1 MGGPGGR
8 RTALSGGYFLAPG
21 FAALF
26 WCIISMLPLPVAL
39 PWLAALVVEL
49 EREARLAP
57 VAGAVFILWPVRGP
71 LPGV

>member
-1 MGGPGGR
+1 
-8 RTALSGGYFLAPG
+8 
-21 FAALF
+21 
-26 WCIISMLPLPVAL
+26 MLPLPVAL

-57 VAGAVFILWPVRGP
+57 VAGAVFIFWPVRGP